1 MRSNNLFEAA
11 LSITEPW
18 LIENVEFDPEK
29 KRLDIYMNFKPG
41 SVFKY
46 GEPGFE
52 DKYKAYDTVHKTWRH
67 LNFFEHECFLH
78 CRIPRIKIGDNKIRL
93 ISPSWEGKSKGFTLL
108 FEALIIQMCSYMPVV
123 VVSRMIGESD
133 DKIWR
138 MLNTYI
144 EEAREQ
150 EDFSTLENLGM
161 DETSKA
167 KGHDYIT
174 LFANLDQRRTV
185 FVTEGKDH
193 TTVERFVDDLK
204 NHNGDPKNIKNVS
217 CDMSPAFIKGVS
229 ENLKNAKI
237 TFDKF
242 HILKIINK
250 GVDEVRKQEVAKE
263 PILKKTKYIFLKN
276 NDNLTNKQNEKLESL
291 KISKLNLKSVRAL
304 HIRENFQAIY
314 NAKNDDDFIT
324 LLKKWY
330 FWATHSKLEP
340 IIKAAK
346 TIKSH
351 WYGVV
356 EWQRSRINNG
366 ILEGMN
372 SIVQAAKARARGFR
386 SFRNYKII
394 VYLTTGKL
402 NFQVLN
408 PHIVK

>member
-1 MRSNNLFEAA
+1 
-11 LSITEPW
+11 
-18 LIENVEFDPEK
+18 
-29 KRLDIYMNFKPG
+29 
-41 SVFKY
+41 
-46 GEPGFE
+46 
-52 DKYKAYDTVHKTWRH
+52 
-67 LNFFEHECFLH
+67 
-78 CRIPRIKIGDNKIRL
+78 
-93 ISPSWEGKSKGFTLL
+93 
-108 FEALIIQMCSYMPVV
+108 
-123 VVSRMIGESD
+123 
-133 DKIWR
+133 
-138 MLNTYI
+138 
-144 EEAREQ
+144 
-150 EDFSTLENLGM
+150 
-161 DETSKA
+161 
-167 KGHDYIT
+167 
-174 LFANLDQRRTV
+174 
-185 FVTEGKDH
+185 
-193 TTVERFVDDLK
+193 
-204 NHNGDPKNIKNVS
+204 
-217 CDMSPAFIKGVS
+217 
-229 ENLKNAKI
+229 
-237 TFDKF
+237 
-242 HILKIINK
+242 
-250 GVDEVRKQEVAKE
+250 
-263 PILKKTKYIFLKN
+263 
-276 NDNLTNKQNEKLESL
+276 
-291 KISKLNLKSVRAL
+291 L